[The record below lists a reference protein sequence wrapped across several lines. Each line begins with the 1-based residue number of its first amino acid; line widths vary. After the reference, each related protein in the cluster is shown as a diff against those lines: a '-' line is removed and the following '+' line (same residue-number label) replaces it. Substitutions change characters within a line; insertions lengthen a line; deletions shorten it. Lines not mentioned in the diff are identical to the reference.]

1 MPRHTQPALDS
12 NLLLQMPKLG
22 VGKDPSCSWVSEIWE
37 ECGWRRKR
45 AQCPR
50 QRGHSLSPH
59 KGFLFRSWERLVTS
73 DWFLAE
79 LHPIRR
85 KHGEGHLPKWE

>member
-1 MPRHTQPALDS
+1 M
-12 NLLLQMPKLG
+12 
-22 VGKDPSCSWVSEIWE
+22 WVEKGEGPESPPE
-37 ECGWRRKR
+37 G
-45 AQCPR
+45 
-50 QRGHSLSPH
+50 SLTVSH

>member
-1 MPRHTQPALDS
+1 ME
-12 NLLLQMPKLG
+12 KG
-22 VGKDPSCSWVSEIWE
+22 
-37 ECGWRRKR
+37 ECPESPPEG
-45 AQCPR
+45 
-50 QRGHSLSPH
+50 SLTVPH
-59 KGFLFRSWERLVTS
+59 KGFQFRSWERLVTS